1 MINAVPEAEAPEI
14 GIREHWET
22 WKGKEEGD
30 ILSLFRELAS
40 EGLINSKITCYL
52 SSFNTT
58 DNIQPL
64 LQVLTCSYCLQ
75 AVMAVRVCG
84 GASRERNTG

>member
-22 WKGKEEGD
+22 WKGKEEGG

-40 EGLINSKITCYL
+40 EGLINLKITCAYL
-52 SSFNTT
+52 LSTLQTTSSF
-58 DNIQPL
+58 
-64 LQVLTCSYCLQ
+64 CWK
-75 AVMAVRVCG
+75 R
-84 GASRERNTG
+84 